1 MKFKGVRSV
10 TMRAFAALATFALAT
25 PFLGAQESGIAVGM
39 AAPPAAVETLDGRP
53 ADLKDLIGTRPL
65 VIEFWATWCA
75 NCRELEPT
83 LMAALAR
90 YKDRVTFVGVA
101 VSVNQSDERVRR
113 YVAEHMQGFTHFYDR
128 RGNAVEAYDVPAT
141 SYVVV
146 VDAAGKVVYTGLGG
160 RQAIAAAIARALQP

>member
-1 MKFKGVRSV
+1 MKVRAHSFIAGLLV
-10 TMRAFAALATFALAT
+10 TLALAA
-25 PFLGAQESGIAVGM
+25 PFFSAGAQESGIPVGT
-39 AAPPAAVETLDGRP
+39 AAPAAAVETLDGRS
-53 ADLKDLIGTRPL
+53 ADLKDLIGKRPL
-65 VIEFWATWCA
+65 VIEFWATWCS

-83 LMAALAR
+83 IMAAHAR

-113 YVAEHMQGFTHFYDR
+113 YIAEHMQGFTHFYDR

-146 VDAAGKVVYTGLGG
+146 VDAKGKVVYTGLGG
-160 RQAIAAAIARALQP
+160 RQAIDAAIVRALQP